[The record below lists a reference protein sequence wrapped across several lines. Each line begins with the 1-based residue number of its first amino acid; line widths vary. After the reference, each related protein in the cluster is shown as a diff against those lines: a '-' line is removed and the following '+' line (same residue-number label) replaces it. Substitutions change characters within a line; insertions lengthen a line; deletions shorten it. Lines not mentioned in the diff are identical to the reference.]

1 MKNKWIVHVTYGDPN
16 SLLPLTTAIG
26 LFDSQTQAQQFA
38 YATYQGTNYVA
49 QATPLNIIDWEA
61 SNANQIPE
69 TDTAEQEGKEIYSG
83 AYKQENTTEGEK

>member
-49 QATPLNIIDWEA
+49 QATPLNIIDWD
-61 SNANQIPE
+61 ANQIPE

-83 AYKQENTTEGEK
+83 AYKQENTTEGERE

>member
-1 MKNKWIVHVTYGDPN
+1 MNNKWIVHVTYGDPN

-38 YATYQGTNYVA
+38 YVTYQGTNYVA
-49 QATPLNIIDWEA
+49 QVTPLNIIDWD
-61 SNANQIPE
+61 ANQISE

-83 AYKQENTTEGEK
+83 TYKQENTTEGEK

>member
-1 MKNKWIVHVTYGDPN
+1 MNNKWIVHVTYGDPN

-38 YATYQGTNYVA
+38 YATYQGTSYVA
-49 QATPLNIIDWEA
+49 QVTPLNIIDWD
-61 SNANQIPE
+61 ANQIPE

-83 AYKQENTTEGEK
+83 ASEQENTTEGEN

>member
-49 QATPLNIIDWEA
+49 TVTPLNIIDWEA
-61 SNANQIPE
+61 NELPE
-69 TDTAEQEGKEIYSG
+69 IDTTEQEGKEIYSG
-83 AYKQENTTEGEK
+83 AYEPEDQSTNEEK